1 MKLNYYIYSFI
12 ASVMLLFAACTPDEH
27 DLGAMNYTADDL
39 VQGLAF
45 TVTPDAQDPNTIHL
59 QSLVKGATPL
69 WETPQGRSQSLS
81 WDIQLPFSGEYE
93 ITFGVMTSGGPVYGA
108 PYKFTVEGNNFNML
122 SDEIWSN
129 LAGGVG
135 KTRKWIPVD
144 GNYGIGRCT
153 GPVMYMS
160 PDDVKNDG
168 SAITDLMIGSD
179 NWAPNWDPGFQDW
192 LIPASDPYMQSYMT
206 FGLDAAKGCTAEVF
220 RNDANGGT
228 LMNGKFSLNISDP
241 KRPTITFD
249 GCYALHNVGFD
260 EVCANYTQNIKIIE
274 LTPYLLQLAT
284 MRTNSEGPWW
294 IVWNFISQEAHDNPS
309 LIPSDDI
316 SLLEPSVPQ
325 LPEIDDLETKL
336 FTTDINGVTYVGSE
350 MTFLINDE
358 APYDWMWWNGGTSA
372 WESVIGGQYGSSWA
386 PAAGAEIEDFELV
399 LSKSGDIYKWTDGF
413 FSGTFT
419 IDGNVLKFVYGDG
432 TPAILSFLTASNDQ
446 RTVEVRTLNGELTVL
461 SCDAASSLCLGV
473 PASKDE
479 NGNVNTY
486 LAVNLN
492 YKEVGGGATGPTDIK
507 VDNSKLE
514 VIFGDGNPDRLRVQL
529 YNSWG
534 GKNEC
539 LDITKVKLKK
549 NQTLTIQ
556 YKVLGGIT
564 WNEGAAPK
572 TVIQENR
579 IGNAF
584 EDDCYN
590 LEYAVAFDMTPG
602 AVQTVTL
609 QNTTGSTQTFETDCC
624 LCIGIQNK
632 GLSVVDTVDGNPNV
646 QVEIVSMTIE

>member
-1 MKLNYYIYSFI
+1 MKIQYYIYSLI
-12 ASVMLLFAACTPDEH
+12 ASVAMLFAACTPDDH
-27 DLGAMNYTADDL
+27 SLGATTYTADDL

-69 WETPQGRSQSLS
+69 WETPQGRSQSAS
-81 WDIQLPFSGEYE
+81 WEIQLPFAGEYE
-93 ITFGVMTSGGPVYGA
+93 VTFGVMTQAGPVYGE
-108 PYKFTVEGNNFNML
+108 PYKFTVVENNFNML

-153 GPVMYMS
+153 GPVMYMN

-168 SAITDLMIGSD
+168 SGVTDLMIGSA

-228 LMNGKFSLNISDP
+228 LMNGKFSLNVSDS

-249 GCYALHNVGFD
+249 GCYALHNTGFD
-260 EVCANYTQNIKIIE
+260 DVCANYTLNIKIIE

-284 MRTNSEGPWW
+284 MRTNSEGAWW
-294 IVWNFISQEAHDNPS
+294 IVWNFISQEAHDDPS
-309 LIPSDDI
+309 LIPSDDV
-316 SLLEPSVPQ
+316 SLIEPSAPQ
-325 LPEIDDLETKL
+325 LPEIADLETKL
-336 FTTDINGVTYVGSE
+336 FTTDINGVTYVGNE

-358 APYDWMWWNGGTSA
+358 EPYDWKWWNGGSSA
-372 WESVIGGQYGSSWA
+372 WESVVGGNYGLSWA
-386 PAAGAEIEDFELV
+386 PATGSEIEDFELV
-399 LSKSGDIYKWTDGF
+399 LSKSGDTYKWDNGTG
-413 FSGTFT
+413 SGTFT
-419 IDGNVLKFVYGDG
+419 IDGNVLKFVDGDG
-432 TPAILSFLTASNDQ
+432 NPAEVSFLTASNDQ
-446 RTVEVRTLNGELTVL
+446 RTVEVKGSEFTIL
-461 SCDAASSLCLGV
+461 SCDAASSLCMGV
-473 PASKDE
+473 PASKDA
-479 NGNVNTY
+479 NGNTNTY
-486 LAVNLN
+486 LCVNLN
-492 YKEVGGGATGPTDIK
+492 YKEVGGGATGPTEIK

-514 VIFGDGNPDRLRVQL
+514 VIFGDGNADRLRIQL

-556 YKVLGGIT
+556 YKVLSGIT

-572 TVIQENR
+572 TVILENH

-590 LEYAVAFDMTPG
+590 LAHAVAFDTTPG
-602 AVQTVTL
+602 ATQTVTL

-632 GLSVVDTVDGNPNV
+632 GLAVVDTVDGNPNV